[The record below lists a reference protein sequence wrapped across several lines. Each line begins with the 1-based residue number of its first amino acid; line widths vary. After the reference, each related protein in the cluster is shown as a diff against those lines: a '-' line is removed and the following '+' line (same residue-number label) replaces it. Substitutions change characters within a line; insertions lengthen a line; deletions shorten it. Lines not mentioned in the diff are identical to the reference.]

1 MRSRSVL
8 VVVVFVVVI
17 ASSLALAAGDATKTA
32 PTNAAPVATT
42 TSFRSS
48 MDALAGLLASIVPEA
63 LARGPVDAARERRL
77 RDGIVGLR
85 GIAEHLRGLPEA
97 QHPDADPTID
107 VLLGALSRSI
117 DDVAQ
122 ARADRLPATTLSL
135 ASTCIACHTRGAPGP
150 HAPAVTAPLPADLAA
165 DVRADVLVAS
175 RRFAEARAAYHG
187 VVFDEDFAER
197 EPWRYERAVRRALA
211 LAVRVDG
218 DAKEARTLSRR
229 VLDTPGAEALWPAAE
244 EWTTAMDAWSR
255 ETTDKALGNERAYAT
270 AQRMVAQATTSARV
284 LGDAG
289 AEIAWLRATAAL
301 HKALAGDGG
310 GLSRDER
317 AQALAW
323 LGLAYER
330 LPELDVWGVFFLYDA
345 ACVEAAP
352 HTALARDCF
361 ARYERAARET
371 WSGNSGAP
379 LPDDVQKRVDELR
392 ALARR
397 AAK

>member
-1 MRSRSVL
+1 MRARAL
-8 VVVVFVVVI
+8 FFVVVV
-17 ASSLALAAGDATKTA
+17 AAPLALAAGDAPK
-32 PTNAAPVATT
+32 AAATS
-42 TSFRSS
+42 SFRGS
-48 MDALAGLLASIVPEA
+48 MDALAGLLASVVPDA
-63 LARGPVDAARERRL
+63 LARGPVDGARARRL
-77 RDGIVGLR
+77 RAGIVGLR

-97 QHPDADPTID
+97 QRPDADPTID

-117 DDVAQ
+117 DDVAR
-122 ARADRLPATTLSL
+122 ARPDRLPATTLSL

-150 HAPAVTAPLPADLAA
+150 HAPAVTAPLPAELAA

-175 RRFAEARAAYHG
+175 RRFAEARGAYRG

-197 EPWRYERAVRRALA
+197 EPWRYERAARRGLA
-211 LAVRVDG
+211 LAVRVD
-218 DAKEARTLSRR
+218 DDVQEARALSRR
-229 VLDTPGAEALWPAAE
+229 VLDTPGAESLWPAAE
-244 EWTTAMDAWSR
+244 QWVADVDAWSR
-255 ETTDKALGNERAYAT
+255 EAQDHALADERAYVT
-270 AQRMVAQATTSARV
+270 AQRLVAQATASPRM

-289 AEIAWLRATAAL
+289 AEIVWLRATAAL
-301 HKALAGDGG
+301 HRALAGG
-310 GLSRDER
+310 GLSPDDR
-317 AQALAW
+317 AQALSS

-330 LPELDVWGVFFLYDA
+330 LPELDVWGLFFLYDA

-352 HTALARDCF
+352 HTSLARDCF